1 MKTLMNLAAVDA
13 ASQMCAERGLLVL
26 NAHLFADTE
35 RGHIDVLLDLIQP
48 KPGAI
53 ILDAGCGFG
62 ETARLM
68 REARPDLAF
77 KLVNASKVQ
86 LAECPQ
92 DMECIEADY
101 TSMPVASESVD
112 VVMFNYAIS
121 HAPDWVLVLREAN
134 RVLREGGTLFIN
146 DMMRQDDAGNELFE
160 LVLGARAYQSWRV
173 EGWAKQAGF
182 SLEQGFVHRNTVQR
196 MRGVFQDPALYDC
209 IMTGVVPAT
218 WRFTK
223 KTVADPIESAFIR
236 HERIGFQ
243 FSGGRDSTAALYLLR
258 DYWDRMTVYHLDTG
272 DQFPETRNVVALVEA
287 DMGRPMTRIT
297 TDVVADRVKN
307 GYPVDLVP
315 VDNTDFGRKVS
326 GQSLK
331 LTGRYDCC
339 WRNLMKPMHDRMLAD
354 DITLL
359 VRGQRDDEYSIQPM
373 RSGDVLDGQEV
384 LYPIQEWNAEM
395 VTKYIVENSLPISLF
410 YERGMPHG
418 CDCMGCTA
426 WWDDGHGEY
435 LKNHHPAHHVVY
447 LRNMGKIAEAIKR
460 QSSFA
465 PELNFC

>member
-1 MKTLMNLAAVDA
+1 MNKTDRFLI
-13 ASQMCAERGLLVL
+13 QQAE
-26 NAHLFADTE
+26 
-35 RGHIDVLLDLIQP
+35 VLLDEFFDMA
-48 KPGAI
+48 G
-53 ILDAGCGFG
+53 DAD
-62 ETARLM
+62 TKRLM
-68 REARPDLAF
+68 KIGEWWRLVHIARFYSDD
-77 KLVNASKVQ
+77 VNLSDKE
-86 LAECPQ
+86 L
-92 DMECIEADY
+92 
-101 TSMPVASESVD
+101 
-112 VVMFNYAIS
+112 F
-121 HAPDWVLVLREAN
+121 
-134 RVLREGGTLFIN
+134 VLREGEKFWYVSQGAPILSESRIK
-146 DMMRQDDAGNELFE
+146 DIEIAIKADWPEIHLA
-160 LVLGARAYQSWRV
+160 LGFCS
-173 EGWAKQAGF
+173 
-182 SLEQGFVHRNTVQR
+182 
-196 MRGVFQDPALYDC
+196 C
-209 IMTGVVPAT
+209 I
-218 WRFTK
+218 RIISHL
-223 KTVADPIESAFIR
+223 ADPIESAFIR

-258 DYWDRMTVYHLDTG
+258 DYWDRMTVYHMDTG
-272 DQFPETRNVVALVEA
+272 DQFPETMAVVEA
-287 DMGRPMTRIT
+287 VERDVRVVRILGDVRAIREDHGIPS
-297 TDVVADRVKN
+297 DVV
-307 GYPVDLVP
+307 PVN
-315 VDNTDFGRKVS
+315 NTSVGLNIS
-326 GQSLK
+326 GNKLKIQS
-331 LTGRYDCC
+331 RYDCC
-339 WRNLMKPMHDRMLAD
+339 YRSLMKPMHDRMLAD

>member
-1 MKTLMNLAAVDA
+1 MNISAVEA
-13 ASQMCAERGLLVL
+13 ASRQCAASGLLVL

-112 VVMFNYAIS
+112 VVMFNYAIC

-146 DMMRQDDAGNELFE
+146 DMERQNDAGNELME
-160 LVLGARAYQSWRV
+160 LALGRRAHQSKKV
-173 EGWAKQAGF
+173 IAWAKQTGF
-182 SLEQGFVHRNTVQR
+182 ELNEARVHKSTKQV

-209 IMTGVVPAT
+209 IMDGVVPAT

-258 DYWDRMTVYHLDTG
+258 DYWDRMTVYHMDTG
-272 DQFPETRNVVALVEA
+272 DQFPETMAVVEA
-287 DMGRPMTRIT
+287 VERDVRVVRILGDVRAIREDHGIPS
-297 TDVVADRVKN
+297 DVV
-307 GYPVDLVP
+307 PVN
-315 VDNTDFGRKVS
+315 NTSVGLNIS
-326 GQSLK
+326 GNKLKIQS
-331 LTGRYDCC
+331 RYDCC
-339 WRNLMKPMHDRMLAD
+339 YRSLMKPMHDRMLAD